1 MTTPVVKVPI
11 VPQWNLVAGCVATPD
26 EGFLYVGNKT
36 INYISAIKSGEH
48 APVMK
53 IFQTRQTIRGLD
65 CDPNWSTTKYF
76 AILAQDNSVQIWDFE
91 LARAIYGHKAHFI
104 KPQTEGD
111 IPAQGNDG
119 VHMSFM
125 SNRNILSIS
134 QTDLVVY
141 CVASNTFCR
150 RHRIIPKKYTV
161 TILKCSPYNE
171 HIFAVG
177 TPKGLVILADL
188 KSEQIL
194 YTLKGHDAT
203 VTSLAWNLTK
213 PASSALPQLPAVA
226 TPLKPTPQKPR
237 QEPKTPL
244 GGASD
249 DIFDI
254 YDYDYLENEFGA
266 PTNNKSSLDQ
276 FEGIDKNQEDGN
288 NTNFNYVEACES
300 LKEEIDALK
309 NKSAEYSS
317 NDQQVTLADCQES
330 EHRAEVSSSCDSNNS
345 VELLDRSS
353 DDESTNKEKHVMRH
367 QAEVHTQEEMELTP
381 PRMSFTAPASPKKI
395 PLLASAGADSVVWIW
410 NTKTGGACD
419 QLKGKSNPHGK
430 NYHIEALWLSPNT
443 ILVTSRSGTI
453 TSFTEDLTRPG
464 KYKEDKKEFPQQA
477 VVSLCLSINAP
488 LLWTISS
495 FREII
500 CENLETN
507 KIVAKYSCA
516 STNIVTMRER
526 PDDMNKI
533 AVAFSD
539 RRIGVIDISKIT
551 PFNISIENFTS
562 KIDSQVYSLVW
573 GSNPGCLAF
582 GTNEG
587 RVGIFNTEN
596 PKMSPFLFHPVCG
609 KPIYSIDWQNQY
621 IYVCCNEKVALY
633 NDNMQN
639 KDPIILEYITAA
651 SSISVRNKYLFVG
664 TQNGH
669 VEIFKQKDSSK
680 ISYDLIRSLEICP
693 RYVTDICWS
702 PINTSRFAVASM
714 SKKIRVFNFNENNG
728 TASLARDIVIN
739 SSSSAANANVKWSNL
754 RDNMLLAS
762 GFDGAMRVWDLNSQR
777 DDEFFLKQFQCPMT
791 CGMFLPSDENTIICA
806 GRTTSIEMFNML
818 LENTQ
823 KYSSVK
829 WKKQTMKTLDGVQWG
844 TRIASV
850 DGKSKTEK
858 RRKRKEKGSILADGD
873 LEDIKNDGNDV
884 SGLMTK
890 LQLEEKQ
897 ENEVSGTTQC
907 KECKDSVFMKNPQTI
922 LYLTTKEIN
931 KDSLDKLKYM
941 LDSSPH
947 GKQRLLGPKLFGSQ
961 FDAKRILEEEIR
973 NQQSS
978 DSKSISNI
986 LTYQVNSNFQQEIV
1000 KRIETK
1006 TLTEWHVSLAPSI
1019 SYMFWKKCCQAF
1031 TNQLIEQGHILQAA
1045 TYLIALHD
1053 TKQVINIL
1061 LDKQYFKEALIVAKI
1076 HCQPDDKITT
1086 EITEKWVRYLE
1097 SVGNL
1102 NAAAYICAA
1111 SGELQKAYSIL
1122 AKTRNITP
1130 EIQEV
1135 LDKIHEKVIKM

>member
-1 MTTPVVKVPI
+1 MATPVVKVPI

-26 EGFLYVGNKT
+26 QGFLYVGNKT
-36 INYISAIKSGEH
+36 INYISAIKSGEQ

-65 CDPNWSTTKYF
+65 CDPSWATTKYF
-76 AILAQDNSVQIWDFE
+76 AILAQDNSVQIWDFDQ
-91 LARAIYGHKAHFI
+91 ARAIYGHKAHFI
-104 KPQTEGD
+104 KPHNEGD
-111 IPAQGNDG
+111 IPGPANEG
-119 VHMSFM
+119 VHMGFM
-125 SNRNILSIS
+125 FNRNILSICPN
-134 QTDLVVY
+134 DLVVY

-150 RHRIIPKKYTV
+150 RQRIIPKKYPV
-161 TILKCSPYNE
+161 TILKCSPFNE
-171 HIFAVG
+171 NIFAVG

-188 KSEQIL
+188 RTEQVL
-194 YTLKGHDAT
+194 YTLKGHDAS
-203 VTSLAWNLTK
+203 VTSLAWNIINA
-213 PASSALPQLPAVA
+213 PCSVVVA
-226 TPLKPTPQKPR
+226 APTVDTPQKPPQQKSR
-237 QEPKTPL
+237 PDPKTPI
-244 GGASD
+244 GGSD

-266 PTNNKSSLDQ
+266 PCNNKQSLEQ

-309 NKSAEYSS
+309 NKSDSFNEP
-317 NDQQVTLADCQES
+317 QVTLEDCQES

-345 VELLDRSS
+345 VELLDKSS
-353 DDESTNKEKHVMRH
+353 TDESTNKEKHVMQH

-381 PRMSFTAPASPKKI
+381 PRVAMAPPASPKKI

-419 QLKGKSNPHGK
+419 QLKGRSTPHGK
-430 NYHIEALWLSPNT
+430 NYHIEALWLSSNNLL
-443 ILVTSRSGTI
+443 ITSRSGTI
-453 TSFTEDLTRPG
+453 TSFTEDITRPG

-477 VVSLCLSINAP
+477 VMSMCLSIKAP

-495 FREII
+495 FREIV

-507 KIVAKYSCA
+507 KIIAKYSCA
-516 STNIVTMRER
+516 STNIITMRER

-533 AVAFSD
+533 AIAFSD
-539 RRIGVIDISKIT
+539 RRIGVIDISQIS

-573 GSNPGCLAF
+573 GPNPGFLAF

-587 RVGIFNTEN
+587 RVGIFNTDN
-596 PKMSPFLFHPVCG
+596 PKMAPFLYHPVSG
-609 KPIYSIDWQNQY
+609 KPIYSIDWKNHY

-633 NDNMQN
+633 HDNMQN
-639 KDPIILEYITAA
+639 KDPIVLEYITAA
-651 SSISVRNKYLFVG
+651 SSISVRGKYLFVG

-669 VEIFKQKDSSK
+669 VEIFREKESPK

-693 RYVTDICWS
+693 RYVTDISWS
-702 PINTSRFAVASM
+702 PINSSRFAVASM
-714 SKKIRVFNFNENNG
+714 SKKIRVFNFNEFDG

-739 SSSSAANANVKWSNL
+739 STSASNANVKWSNS

-791 CGMFLPSDENTIICA
+791 CGMFLPSDENIVMCA

-844 TRIASV
+844 TRIPSG
-850 DGKSKTEK
+850 DGKSKKEK
-858 RRKRKEKGSILADGD
+858 SRKRKEKIGGPLIEAAPEDVKTDG
-873 LEDIKNDGNDV
+873 EDV
-884 SGLMTK
+884 AGLMTK

-897 ENEVSGTTQC
+897 ENEISGPTQC
-907 KECKDSVFMKNPQTI
+907 KECKDSVFLKNPPTI

-931 KDSLDKLKYM
+931 KDSLDKLIFM
-941 LDSSPH
+941 LDSSH
-947 GKQRLLGPKLFGSQ
+947 GKQRLLGPKLFGTKT
-961 FDAKRILEEEIR
+961 DAKRVLEEEIR

-978 DSKSISNI
+978 NSTSISSI
-986 LTYQVNSNFQQEIV
+986 LTYQVNTNLQQEIV

-1006 TLTEWHVSLAPSI
+1006 TLTEWHVSLAPSV

-1061 LDKQYFKEALIVAKI
+1061 MDKQFFKEAIVIAKI

-1086 EITEKWVRYLE
+1086 EITDKWVRYLE

-1111 SGELQKAYSIL
+1111 SGQLQRAYNVL
-1122 AKTRNITP
+1122 CKTRNITP

-1135 LDKIHEKVIKM
+1135 LDKIHERTIKM